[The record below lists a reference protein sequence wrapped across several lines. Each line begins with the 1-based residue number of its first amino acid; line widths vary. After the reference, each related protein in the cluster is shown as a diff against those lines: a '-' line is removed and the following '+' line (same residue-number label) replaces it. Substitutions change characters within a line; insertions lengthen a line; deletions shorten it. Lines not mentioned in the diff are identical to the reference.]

1 MFKFIKPRALIEA
14 VGLLSILTIC
24 GCSSS
29 FKSSDINMLEEPM
42 SVPSKFIFFPNPS
55 QEQLAKEQNAITSL
69 MVSLDSQAKTSK
81 EKAELFY
88 NLGAIYDDLGMETL
102 ARFMYMNSVVQNPNY
117 YRPYEVLGPYF
128 YRDGKVGDA
137 VDSLDAALNLNKEK
151 DDPYIY
157 LHRGIIMYYT
167 GHYKYAV
174 EDMME
179 FYKSEPDDPYKMLCL
194 YFAAEKHYGK
204 EYADSLL
211 QSFYNDSYTLKSKA
225 LENWG
230 FNFIKLFLNKTSE
243 DEIFADIIKIKDNE
257 DLFQEHLCEAYYY
270 IGQYKQLQGKDKLA
284 YDYFKLCQAAKK
296 YGFLEHRL
304 AIYEAQQLEKKY
316 KLKRAVSVDQLT
328 D

>member
-1 MFKFIKPRALIEA
+1 
-14 VGLLSILTIC
+14 
-24 GCSSS
+24 
-29 FKSSDINMLEEPM
+29 M
-42 SVPSKFIFFPNPS
+42 SVPSKYIFFPNPS

-69 MVSLDSQAKTSK
+69 MVSLDSQAKSSK

-194 YFAAEKHYGK
+194 YFAAEKYYGK
-204 EYADSLL
+204 DYADGLL
-211 QSFYNDSYTLKSKA
+211 KSYYNDSYTLKSKA
-225 LENWG
+225 LDNWG

-243 DEIFADIIKIKDNE
+243 DAIFAAE
-257 DLFQEHLCEAYYY
+257 SHPS
-270 IGQYKQLQGKDKLA
+270 
-284 YDYFKLCQAAKK
+284 
-296 YGFLEHRL
+296 
-304 AIYEAQQLEKKY
+304 AI
-316 KLKRAVSVDQLT
+316 SVAT
-328 D
+328 DETSPCTS

>member
-1 MFKFIKPRALIEA
+1 
-14 VGLLSILTIC
+14 
-24 GCSSS
+24 
-29 FKSSDINMLEEPM
+29 M
-42 SVPSKFIFFPNPS
+42 SVPSKYIFFPHPS

-69 MVSLDSQAKTSK
+69 MVSLDSQAKSSK

-194 YFAAEKHYGK
+194 YFAAEKYYGK
-204 EYADSLL
+204 DYADGLL
-211 QSFYNDSYTLKSKA
+211 KSYYNDSYTLKSKA
-225 LENWG
+225 LDNWG

-243 DEIFADIIKIKDNE
+243 DAIFADIIKIKDDE

-270 IGQYKQLQGKDKLA
+270 IGQFKQLQGKDKLA
-284 YDYFKLCQAAKK
+284 YDYFKLCQAARK

-304 AIYEAQQLEKKY
+304 AIYEAQKLEKLFQPDVFRSDFHNLNY
-316 KLKRAVSVDQLT
+316 LASAPLKDP
-328 D
+328 

>member
-1 MFKFIKPRALIEA
+1 
-14 VGLLSILTIC
+14 
-24 GCSSS
+24 
-29 FKSSDINMLEEPM
+29 M
-42 SVPSKFIFFPNPS
+42 SVPSKYIFFPNPS

-137 VDSLDAALNLNKEK
+137 VDSLDAALTLNKEK

-194 YFAAEKHYGK
+194 YFAAEKYYGK
-204 EYADSLL
+204 DYADGLL
-211 QSFYNDSYTLKSKA
+211 KSYYNDSFTLKSKA
-225 LENWG
+225 LDNWG

-243 DEIFADIIKIKDNE
+243 DAIFADIIKIKDDE

-270 IGQYKQLQGKDKLA
+270 IGQFKLLQGKDKLA
-284 YDYFKLCQAAKK
+284 YDYFKLCQAARK

-304 AIYEAQQLEKKY
+304 AIYEAQKLEKKY

>member
-1 MFKFIKPRALIEA
+1 
-14 VGLLSILTIC
+14 
-24 GCSSS
+24 
-29 FKSSDINMLEEPM
+29 M

-69 MVSLDSQAKTSK
+69 MVTLDSQAKTSQ
-81 EKAELFY
+81 EKSELFY
-88 NLGAIYDDLGMETL
+88 NIGAIYDDLGMETM

-137 VDSLDAALNLNKEK
+137 VDSLDAALTLNKAK

-167 GHYKYAV
+167 GHYKYAF

-179 FYKSEPDDPYKMLCL
+179 FYKAEPDDPYKMMCL
-194 YFAAEKHYGK
+194 YFASEKYHGR
-204 EYADSLL
+204 EFADNLL
-211 QSFYNDSYTLKSKA
+211 KSYYVDLHKLKSKA

-230 FNFIKLFLNKTSE
+230 FNFIKLYLNKMTE
-243 DEIFADIIKIKDNE
+243 DEIFADIQKVKADD

-270 IGQYKQLQGKDKLA
+270 IGQLKRLQGNDKLA

-296 YGFLEHRL
+296 FGFLEHRL
-304 AIYEAQQLEKKY
+304 AIYEMQQLEKKY
-316 KLKRAVSVDQLT
+316 KIKRAVSVDQLT

>member
-1 MFKFIKPRALIEA
+1 MFKFIKPRALFEA
-14 VGLLSILTIC
+14 VGLLSILTVC

-29 FKSSDINMLEEPM
+29 LTSSDTNVLEEPM
-42 SVPSKFIFFPNPS
+42 SVPSKYIFFPHPS

-69 MVSLDSQAKTSK
+69 MVSLDSQAKSSK

-167 GHYKYAV
+167 GHYKFAV

-179 FYKSEPDDPYKMLCL
+179 FYKSEPDEPYKMLCL
-194 YFAAEKHYGK
+194 YFAAEKYYGK
-204 EYADSLL
+204 DYADGLL
-211 QSFYNDSYTLKSKA
+211 KSYYNDSYTLKSKA

-230 FNFIKLFLNKTSE
+230 FNFIKLFLNKTTE
-243 DEIFADIIKIKDNE
+243 DAIFSDIIKIKDDE

-270 IGQYKQLQGKDKLA
+270 IGQFKQLQGKDKLA
-284 YDYFKLCQAAKK
+284 YDYFKLCQAARK

-304 AIYEAQQLEKKY
+304 AIYEAQKLEKKY
-316 KLKRAVSVDQLT
+316 KLKRAVSIDQLT